1 MLKIIQI
8 IGLLFII
15 SIIRAEDD
23 VFVNETT
30 EDFDSELSHEAKKF
44 DVNTHYKQ
52 LFKNANGNHLFLR
65 KYLEIPDSHTFL
77 NSDSLALRPVKM
89 VNYTNLI
96 LPLFD
101 NWNKDFFNKNNYF
114 TYFSFGNVYRNNEE
128 MPSDEIN
135 LKNAIETFHSDSEEE
150 LSFKFTMPHFIR
162 EKVELP
168 DLLNCSYLNEK
179 FNSVNM
185 EFHLNLKEYTPTKV
199 SNEDQILCVIK
210 GNMSMMMLNETH
222 ANKLAYLKS
231 KLDKSTY
238 KITEFLAPNLH
249 PGECLY
255 IPMGW

>member
-1 MLKIIQI
+1 MFEIMKIFGI
-8 IGLLFII
+8 LFILTLI
-15 SIIRAEDD
+15 HAEDD
-23 VFVNETT
+23 VSINEST
-30 EDFDSELSHEAKKF
+30 EDLDSESLYEAKKF
-44 DVNTHYKQ
+44 DINAHYQQ

-89 VNYTNLI
+89 VNYTDLI

-101 NWNKDFFNKNNYF
+101 NWNKEFFIKNNF
-114 TYFSFGNVYRNNEE
+114 FSYFSFGSVYRNNEE
-128 MPSDEIN
+128 EPSDEIN
-135 LKNAIETFHSDSEEE
+135 LKNAIETFHSDSNEE
-150 LSFKFTMPHFIR
+150 LSFKFTMPYFVR
-162 EKVELP
+162 EKIELP
-168 DLLNCSYLNEK
+168 DILNCSYLDDK

-199 SNEDQILCVIK
+199 PKQDQVLCVIN

-222 ANKLAYLKS
+222 ADKLANLKS

-238 KITEFLAPNLH
+238 KITEFLTPNLH

-255 IPMGW
+255 IPIGW